1 MDRARLSA
9 SGRARLSSGQARV
22 LQPRGSLGRR
32 AADRLGSRRD
42 HAVILMW
49 RLLIQ
54 APLRHFGDPDGAGL
68 ATLPAGLTPVSS
80 TSKINFEL
88 GGISGPTARSP

>member
-32 AADRLGSRRD
+32 AADRLGSRRE
-42 HAVILMW
+42 HAVILM
-49 RLLIQ
+49 
-54 APLRHFGDPDGAGL
+54 
-68 ATLPAGLTPVSS
+68 
-80 TSKINFEL
+80 
-88 GGISGPTARSP
+88 